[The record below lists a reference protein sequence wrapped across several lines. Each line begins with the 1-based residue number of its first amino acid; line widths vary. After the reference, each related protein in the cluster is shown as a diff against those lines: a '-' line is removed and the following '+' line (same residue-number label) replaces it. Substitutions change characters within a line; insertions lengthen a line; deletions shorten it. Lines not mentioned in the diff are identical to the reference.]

1 MGPNLRQQVQRD
13 REQLG
18 LVTSQSCKRQQ
29 KRFFPRPTTL
39 TVWEFRGADPS
50 FPQISIHTPWTRK
63 RWMGLKM
70 TQARRTMGLL
80 LIQGSAAYHSM
91 PQQQVPSNS
100 TPRADAI
107 DFYCSSRFSDFFL
120 DPFLKPTTCN
130 DFLDTWRTWRLYPQ
144 LLDWQISHRGVD
156 ERIASPS
163 RYRSVRGT

>member
-1 MGPNLRQQVQRD
+1 MQTPTKAVLPSTYNTDRVGIPRSGPL
-13 REQLG
+13 
-18 LVTSQSCKRQQ
+18 
-29 KRFFPRPTTL
+29 FPSDIDTHTL
-39 TVWEFRGADPS
+39 DTEE
-50 FPQISIHTPWTRK
+50 
-63 RWMGLKM
+63 MGLKM

-80 LIQGSAAYHSM
+80 LIQGSAAYHPM